1 MKLNVRNVI
10 GSTVLKLKS
19 ENGGKS
25 PVIIYDSQGINNFHD
40 KQRLQLSLEGKNGL
54 NGTIYTFNTLEEL
67 SKYFRLDYNKVKDA
81 ADSYNKLMASGKDT
95 EFNKDVDAMKGAAII
110 KAPFYAMIV
119 NPRITYTPGGV
130 RINTNAEVLSLDT
143 GKPIPGLFACGEVT
157 GGIHGE
163 SRLTAGSSPDC
174 GTFGLI
180 SAENIDKRQRI

>member
-1 MKLNVRNVI
+1 M
-10 GSTVLKLKS
+10 LKLKS

-25 PVIIYDSQGINNFHD
+25 PVIIYDSQWINHFHD

-54 NGTIYTFNTLEEL
+54 NGTIYTF
-67 SKYFRLDYNKVKDA
+67 
-81 ADSYNKLMASGKDT
+81 NKLMASGKDT

-180 SAENIDKRQRI
+180 SAENIDKHQRI